1 MDLQAIFENF
11 RRTITDHYFDMSGRA
26 GRAQF
31 WYYILA
37 YIVIAIGVA
46 IVQGI
51 IFAPLLALFNLAL
64 LLPSASLGARRLQDI
79 GRDGKLIWIFIALSV
94 VSQLVSLLTM
104 MSMFAIGWLSFVLFG
119 PLAVVLN
126 VTLFVVFVVL
136 IYWWCQPGD
145 SGSNAY
151 GPPPPTFD
159 PSVKPAA

>member
-1 MDLQAIFENF
+1 
-11 RRTITDHYFDMSGRA
+11 MSGRA